1 MNIGKICDYLYDI
14 GILDINSIEDF
25 LLLHENISLKN
36 ANKND
41 NNLALTLTTYLTQKF
56 NSKQSL
62 NNLSENIINSYSNHI
77 VIKRYNGLKV
87 LYNILVSKLRS
98 RYTLFFS
105 KINFFIFKKFN
116 NKNNNNKKDKN
127 IIEEGKIIKKNKDKN
142 DKNINENKEIS
153 DKENNINDKNN
164 KNVIKENERKL
175 NYDYNLYELS
185 NNPKE
190 NINNK
195 SNEEENIEN
204 NHDIN
209 NKKIEDNFS
218 SEINEEN
225 KNKIINNE
233 ENTQN
238 DKENYRYY
246 YKINNE
252 EFYEEEKKYLKKLEE
267 SKTKL
272 EIEKQKEYLLR
283 CPFFPLVN
291 SYSRKLSK
299 KRTVNDKKRIST
311 AFSCDKN
318 ISKKEVFKKII
329 KEFSPKKKNKADVDY
344 NNLEKKKLKEMEEK
358 IKEEKMKKEKEK
370 EEQLKNIENNRPKC
384 FSKETMIRLAQPT
397 TIKKIEEEYKN
408 KNHII
413 NDNNQK
419 LIKKKNKKDIKDVSP
434 KKKEKVKKTS
444 KPKKKKEKKEENK
457 KVEDKKKEDK
467 KEEEKKEEEKKE
479 EEKKEEEKNDEEK
492 KENLRSVDN
501 NIRESNVSSS
511 SLDME
516 GLINQCN
523 NNVLGQIHQMGG
535 FQSHAINNLIN
546 QIV

>member
-36 ANKND
+36 VNKD
-41 NNLALTLTTYLTQKF
+41 NNNIALTLTTYLTKKF

-142 DKNINENKEIS
+142 INENKEIS

-225 KNKIINNE
+225 KNKII
-233 ENTQN
+233 
-238 DKENYRYY
+238 K
-246 YKINNE
+246 
-252 EFYEEEKKYLKKLEE
+252 F
-267 SKTKL
+267 
-272 EIEKQKEYLLR
+272 
-283 CPFFPLVN
+283 
-291 SYSRKLSK
+291 
-299 KRTVNDKKRIST
+299 
-311 AFSCDKN
+311 
-318 ISKKEVFKKII
+318 
-329 KEFSPKKKNKADVDY
+329 
-344 NNLEKKKLKEMEEK
+344 
-358 IKEEKMKKEKEK
+358 
-370 EEQLKNIENNRPKC
+370 
-384 FSKETMIRLAQPT
+384 
-397 TIKKIEEEYKN
+397 
-408 KNHII
+408 
-413 NDNNQK
+413 
-419 LIKKKNKKDIKDVSP
+419 
-434 KKKEKVKKTS
+434 
-444 KPKKKKEKKEENK
+444 
-457 KVEDKKKEDK
+457 
-467 KEEEKKEEEKKE
+467 
-479 EEKKEEEKNDEEK
+479 
-492 KENLRSVDN
+492 
-501 NIRESNVSSS
+501 
-511 SLDME
+511 
-516 GLINQCN
+516 
-523 NNVLGQIHQMGG
+523 
-535 FQSHAINNLIN
+535 
-546 QIV
+546 